1 MNAVSPAQPLSAS
14 VRWRLAARR
23 AGTHTLLVW
32 PPLAVAWVV
41 FVGIRSNALAFDL
54 VHSYL
59 PAAHSVLAGRSPYP
73 SATVA
78 ALTPRT
84 AFVYPPLAAYIAAP
98 FTALPLWAV
107 EVLATAVSLTC
118 IVAALLLV
126 GVRDW
131 RCIMVVFLWLPAYSA
146 IQTAN
151 VSLLIV
157 VGLALV
163 WRLRDRVWYVAIL
176 AGSLVA
182 LKLFLW
188 PVLVWLIV
196 TRRLRGAAGAVLST
210 VALIALSWAGI
221 GFRGI
226 TAYPHLLS
234 LLSRVE
240 GRESYTIAAAVS
252 GTMSW
257 RAAFLTGTAVGLG
270 ILALAAHRRSDD
282 RTSFVLTIAAMLALS
297 PILYMHYFL
306 ALVPVLGLYR
316 PRFSAIW
323 TLPLLLWVAPQ
334 VDNGATWQTVA
345 ALAIV
350 GGTFALALRNSGVQ
364 PLRAAPATA

>member
-1 MNAVSPAQPLSAS
+1 VAV
-14 VRWRLAARR
+14 V
-23 AGTHTLLVW
+23 
-32 PPLAVAWVV
+32 WVV

-59 PAAHSVLAGRSPYP
+59 PAAHAVLAGRSPYP
-73 SATVA
+73 PASVG

-84 AFVYPPLAAYIAAP
+84 AFVYPPLTAYLAVP
-98 FTALPLWAV
+98 LTVLPLWAV
-107 EVLATAVSLTC
+107 EALATAVALAC
-118 IVAALLLV
+118 IVAALLLI

-151 VSLLIV
+151 VTLLILVGLSLL
-157 VGLALV
+157 
-163 WRLRDRVWYVAIL
+163 WRLRDRAWCVAIL
-176 AGSLVA
+176 AGFLIA

-196 TRRLRGAAGAVLST
+196 TRRLRGAAGAVVAT
-210 VALIALSWAGI
+210 TALIAVPWAGI
-221 GFRGI
+221 GFGGT

-240 GRESYTIAAAVS
+240 GREGYTIAAAVS

-257 RAAFLTGTAVGLG
+257 RAASLIGTTLGLG
-270 ILALAAHRRSDD
+270 IVALAAHRRSDD
-282 RTSFVLTIAAMLALS
+282 RASFILTIAAMLALS
-297 PILYMHYFL
+297 PIVYMHYFL
-306 ALVPVLGLYR
+306 VLLLVLGLYA
-316 PRFSAIW
+316 PRFTALW

-334 VDNGATWQTVA
+334 VDNGATWQTAA

-350 GGTFALALRNSGVQ
+350 SGTFTLALRNRDVEQLQTASAAAS
-364 PLRAAPATA
+364 RATV